1 MFPEPQNSPPK
12 REEPFSCH
20 LVPLDVA
27 RNLGAP
33 IVHVGAR
40 LDVMDGTAVPE
51 TPVDID
57 GNLLFGEDDVGLT
70 APISLVGSV
79 VDSVPEPGAKEKSSD
94 GTLRCRVTATVGFHR
109 LLRDVA

>member
-1 MFPEPQNSPPK
+1 MFPEPQNSPPEK
-12 REEPFSCH
+12 REPFSCL

-33 IVHVGAR
+33 MVNVGAR
-40 LDVMDGTAVPE
+40 FDVVDWAAMPETAVN
-51 TPVDID
+51 I
-57 GNLLFGEDDVGLT
+57 GCNLRFGEDDVGLT

-79 VDSVPEPGAKEKSSD
+79 VDSVPEPGAMEKSSD